1 MFASEEGED
10 ELQQYYKAMHE
21 DDYRIQEKME
31 NPLAY
36 LSRSDPDT
44 MYFDQAMNYPNRKAY
59 LNADSKE
66 VNCHCKRKH

>member
-44 MYFDQAMNYPNRKAY
+44 MYFDQDI
-59 LNADSKE
+59 L
-66 VNCHCKRKH
+66 